1 MPREG
6 GRESVAFGTGGH
18 NEKTGRFLKGKKN
31 EAAEQKFPGQR
42 GCRIIFS
49 ERFQMLHCLK
59 LKWMWTEFS
68 VMTLRTEG
76 TLGGRINRL
85 GQRLIPKHR
94 RKECDAVPPGL
105 GLSASLRND
114 RLPPSPQPPLQK
126 CAPSQS
132 STHLTHLS
140 LRFPLPGLCRPQ
152 GPVKVS
158 FIL

>member
-1 MPREG
+1 
-6 GRESVAFGTGGH
+6 
-18 NEKTGRFLKGKKN
+18 
-31 EAAEQKFPGQR
+31 
-42 GCRIIFS
+42 
-49 ERFQMLHCLK
+49 MLHCLK

-140 LRFPLPGLCRPQ
+140 LGSHFLVCAAPKGLSKSHSSSEYSNTRLGSLLSGKPPDSPFHPSILRQLLTLC
-152 GPVKVS
+152 S
-158 FIL
+158 F